1 MIYLDHNATTPP
13 EPAVLDA
20 MMPYFNEK
28 WGNPSSA
35 YRFAD
40 EARKAIDGSRET
52 IASALGATAS
62 NVVFTSGATE
72 SINSAIHS
80 ATIRYPEKK
89 HIVTSAVEHSATLAY
104 CEHLERDFGFE
115 VTRLGVDQ
123 DGNLDTEELRRS
135 IRTDTSLVSLIWANN
150 ETGVIWPIEAYA
162 TICREKG
169 VLFHVD
175 GVQAVGKIP
184 VSFESCGAD
193 FLSFSG
199 HKIGCPKGIGGLL
212 IAEPNKFK
220 PLLYGGKQENGLRGG
235 TENTALIVGLAKS
248 VELCTSPE
256 NMLAWNEI
264 RDIRDKLEIQLQSN
278 IPNVAVNGQKAV
290 KLPNTLSLH
299 LPGIDSDAAVTYLD
313 QKGICVSS
321 GSACM
326 EGAITP
332 SHVIYAMS
340 GSHEKASETLRVSL
354 GRQSTKED
362 LDRLVG
368 ELTALIHIHT

>member
-1 MIYLDHNATTPP
+1 
-13 EPAVLDA
+13 

-28 WGNPSSA
+28 WGNRSSA

-40 EARKAIDGSRET
+40 ETRKAIDSSRDT
-52 IASALGATAS
+52 IANALEATAS
-62 NVVFTSGATE
+62 GVVFTSGATE

-89 HIVTSAVEHSATLAY
+89 HIITSAVEHAATLAY
-104 CEHLERDFGFE
+104 CEHLQRDHGFE
-115 VTRLGVDQ
+115 VTRLAVDR
-123 DGNLDTEELRRS
+123 DGNLDIEELRRS
-135 IRTDTSLVSLIWANN
+135 IREDTSLVSLIWANN

-162 TICREKG
+162 SICREKA

-175 GVQAVGKIP
+175 GVQAVGKIT

-212 IAEPNKFK
+212 IAEPDKFK
-220 PLLYGGKQENGLRGG
+220 PLLYGGKQEHGLRGG
-235 TENTALIVGLAKS
+235 TENTAFIVGLAKS
-248 VELCTSPE
+248 VELCSSPE
-256 NMLAWNEI
+256 SILAWNEVREL
-264 RDIRDKLEIQLQSN
+264 RDNLEAQLQAN
-278 IPNVAVNGQKAV
+278 IPSATVNGQQALR
-290 KLPNTLSLH
+290 LPNTLSLH

-313 QKGICVSS
+313 QQGISVSS

-326 EGAITP
+326 ESAITP

-340 GSHEKASETLRVSL
+340 GSHERASETLRISL
-354 GRQSTKED
+354 GRCSTAKD
-362 LDRLVG
+362 LDKLIG
-368 ELTALIHIHT
+368 ELMKLVDIYS

>member
-1 MIYLDHNATTPP
+1 MIYLDYNATTPP

-28 WGNPSSA
+28 WGNPSSS

-40 EARKAIDGSRET
+40 ETRKAIDASRET
-52 IASALGATAS
+52 ITYALGATAS
-62 NVVFTSGATE
+62 GVVFTSGATE

-80 ATIRYPEKK
+80 ARIRYPEKK

-115 VTRLGVDQ
+115 VTRLGVDR
-123 DGNLDTEELRRS
+123 DGNLDPEELRRS
-135 IRTDTSLVSLIWANN
+135 IREDTSLLSLIWANN
-150 ETGVIWPIEAYA
+150 ETGVIWPVEAYA
-162 TICREKG
+162 KICRELG

-184 VSFESCGAD
+184 VNFESCGAD

-212 IAEPNKFK
+212 MAEPNKFK
-220 PLLYGGKQENGLRGG
+220 ALLYGGKQEHGLRGG
-235 TENTALIVGLAKS
+235 TENTAFIVGLAKS
-248 VELCTSPE
+248 VELCSSPGR
-256 NMLAWNEI
+256 MIAWNEVRKM
-264 RDIRDKLEIQLQSN
+264 RDNLEVQLQAN
-278 IPNVAVNGQKAV
+278 IPSATVIGQQALR
-290 KLPNTLSLH
+290 LPNTLSLH

-313 QKGICVSS
+313 QQGICVSS

-326 EGAITP
+326 ESAITP

-340 GSHEKASETLRVSL
+340 GSHEKASETLRISL
-354 GRQSTKED
+354 GRCSTAKD
-362 LDRLVG
+362 LDKLIG
-368 ELTALIHIHT
+368 ELTKLIEIYS

>member
-20 MMPYFNEK
+20 MMPYFTEK
-28 WGNPSSA
+28 WGNPSSS
-35 YRFAD
+35 YRFAE
-40 EARKAIDGSRET
+40 EARNAVDASRET
-52 IASALGATAS
+52 IANTLGATAS
-62 NVVFTSGATE
+62 GVMFTSGATE

-80 ATIRYPEKK
+80 VTIRYPDKK
-89 HIVTSAVEHSATLAY
+89 HIVTSVVEHSATLAY
-104 CEHLERDFGFE
+104 CEHLECDFGFE
-115 VTRLGVDQ
+115 ITRLGVDQ
-123 DGNLDTEELRRS
+123 NGLLDTEELRRS
-135 IRTDTSLVSLIWANN
+135 IREDTSIVSLIWANN

-162 TICREKG
+162 SICREKG

-212 IAEPNKFK
+212 IAEPIKFK
-220 PLLYGGKQENGLRGG
+220 PLLYGGKQEHRLRGG
-235 TENTALIVGLAKS
+235 TENTAFIVGLAKS
-248 VELCTSPE
+248 VELCSSPE
-256 NMLAWNEI
+256 RIVAWNEVREI
-264 RDIRDKLEIQLQSN
+264 RDNLEVQFQAN
-278 IPNVAVNGQKAV
+278 IPSALVNGQKALR
-290 KLPNTLSLH
+290 LPNTLSLH

-313 QKGICVSS
+313 QQGICVSS

-326 EGAITP
+326 ESAITP

-340 GSHEKASETLRVSL
+340 GSHEKASETLRISL
-354 GRQSTKED
+354 GRNSTAED
-362 LDRLVG
+362 LAKLIG
-368 ELTALIHIHT
+368 ELTKLIQIYS

>member
-1 MIYLDHNATTPP
+1 MTYLDHNATTPP

-28 WGNPSSA
+28 WGNPSSS

-40 EARKAIDGSRET
+40 ETRKAIDASRET
-52 IASALGATAS
+52 IANALGATAS
-62 NVVFTSGATE
+62 GVVFTSGATE

-80 ATIRYPEKK
+80 ARIRYPEKK

-115 VTRLGVDQ
+115 VTRLGVDR
-123 DGNLDTEELRRS
+123 DGNLDPEELRRS
-135 IRTDTSLVSLIWANN
+135 IREDTSLVSLIWANN
-150 ETGVIWPIEAYA
+150 ETGVIWPVEAYA
-162 TICREKG
+162 TICREHG

-212 IAEPNKFK
+212 MAEPDKFK
-220 PLLYGGKQENGLRGG
+220 PLLYGGKQEHGLRGG
-235 TENTALIVGLAKS
+235 TENTAYIVGLAKS
-248 VELCTSPE
+248 VEVCSSSE
-256 NMLAWNEI
+256 RMGAWNGVRKI
-264 RDIRDKLEIQLQSN
+264 RDNLEAQLQAN
-278 IPNVAVNGQKAV
+278 ILSATVNGQKALR
-290 KLPNTLSLH
+290 LPNTLSLH

-313 QKGICVSS
+313 QQSICVSS

-326 EGAITP
+326 ESAITP

-340 GSHEKASETLRVSL
+340 ESHEKASETLRISL
-354 GRQSTKED
+354 GRCSTAED
-362 LDRLVG
+362 LDKLIG
-368 ELTALIHIHT
+368 ELTKLIQIYS

>member
-20 MMPYFNEK
+20 MTPFLTEK
-28 WGNPSSA
+28 WGNPSSS

-40 EARKAIDGSRET
+40 ETLKAIDASRET
-52 IASALGATAS
+52 IANALGATAS
-62 NVVFTSGATE
+62 GVIFTSGATE

-89 HIVTSAVEHSATLAY
+89 HIVTSAVEHSATLGY

-115 VTRLGVDQ
+115 VTRLGVDR
-123 DGNLDTEELRRS
+123 DGNLDPEELRRS
-135 IRTDTSLVSLIWANN
+135 IREDTSLVSLIWANN

-162 TICREKG
+162 KVCRELG

-184 VSFESCGAD
+184 VGFDSCGAD

-212 IAEPNKFK
+212 IAEPEKFK
-220 PLLYGGKQENGLRGG
+220 PLLYGGKQEHGLRGG
-235 TENTALIVGLAKS
+235 TENTAFIVGLAKS
-248 VELCTSPE
+248 VEVCSSSE
-256 NMLAWNEI
+256 RMAAWNGVRKI
-264 RDIRDKLEIQLQSN
+264 RDNLEAQLQAN
-278 IPNVAVNGQKAV
+278 ISGATVNAKEALR
-290 KLPNTLSLH
+290 LPNTLSIH

-326 EGAITP
+326 ESAIAP
-332 SHVIYAMS
+332 SHVIYAMTQ
-340 GSHEKASETLRVSL
+340 SHEIASETLRISL
-354 GRQSTKED
+354 GLDSRKED
-362 LDRLVG
+362 LDKLMA
-368 ELTALIHIHT
+368 ELTKLYGLVY